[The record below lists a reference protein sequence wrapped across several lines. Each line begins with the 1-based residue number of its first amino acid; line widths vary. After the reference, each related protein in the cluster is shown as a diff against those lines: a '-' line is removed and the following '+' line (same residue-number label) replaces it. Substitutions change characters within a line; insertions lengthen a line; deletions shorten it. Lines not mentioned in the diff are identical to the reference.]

1 MPIDIADE
9 VETLALHHERLQRT
23 HRHPRP
29 QIGAADADIDDI
41 GDLRPGAHRLRK
53 RQELRTDRIHLVPD
67 RLKVGRQPSGRRR
80 TQQPVHHLP
89 LFGRV
94 DGTPAE
100 HGIAQ
105 GTNLL
110 LLRQA
115 QQGLHHAFIQMG
127 FGKIHM
133 QQEAAVCIV
142 QCLAEALNAPCILRK
157 GAAQVE
163 GGGVEQA
170 IPAWL
175 MVIDREATRQLAQRL
190 PCRCINGQSGVVCIL
205 VHHEGRE
212 PIRPPPAS
220 VVRACLHR
228 QQTPG
233 CPRPAFQSPWRPR
246 SAHSGSWPRRS
257 GWPASA
263 LRLPWPD

>member
-29 QIGAADADIDDI
+29 QIGAADADIDHI

-163 GGGVEQA
+163 GGGVEQVVA
-170 IPAWL
+170 TRL
-175 MVIDREATRQLAQRL
+175 MVIDGKASRQFAQRL
-190 PCRCINGQSGVVCIL
+190 PRWRLAGNAGAESIPVHDQTLEIL
-205 VHHEGRE
+205 QAA
-212 PIRPPPAS
+212 AS
-220 VVRACLHR
+220 ISCSSL
-228 QQTPG
+228 
-233 CPRPAFQSPWRPR
+233 
-246 SAHSGSWPRRS
+246 
-257 GWPASA
+257 PASA
-263 LRLPWPD
+263 ANARMPSASFSVAMASSFSA